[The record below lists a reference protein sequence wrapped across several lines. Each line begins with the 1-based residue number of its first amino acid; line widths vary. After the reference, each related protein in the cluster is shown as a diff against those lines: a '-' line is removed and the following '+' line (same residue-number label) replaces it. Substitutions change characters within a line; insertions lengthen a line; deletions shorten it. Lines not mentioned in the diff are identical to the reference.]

1 MASLSART
9 AAVTVL
15 GQTVGRGLTVVAVIA
30 STAVVTRTVGVDT
43 YADWAT
49 ALSLVAML
57 AFLLDPGI
65 SPIVVRRLA
74 QDSTTA
80 PTARDMLR
88 VRLLLA
94 AGAVLIVGAVTGAL
108 RGFEA
113 VPLALILGAQLLPRA
128 SVLNVG
134 AWLQAD
140 HRLHRQSAL
149 EAVMAAVGLGLLVLA
164 AALDASAEWLA
175 LVGFTLP
182 ALALALLMR
191 RELALSPSAKLP
203 TGGRERVRQV
213 LREAAPLAGALVL
226 VSLYVRLQVVFVN
239 AAEDALGVAEYLLAF
254 QFVEQLLVVAGILA
268 GALLPL
274 LAARAA
280 TVDLIADRVTHDSLV
295 GMAVIGSAATA
306 VLIAAAEPL
315 VRLLGGDELEGGAQY
330 LVLLAPMGAVLFVAF
345 FLGYLYLALGRA
357 AAYLRF
363 NALALAFNLVLQVT
377 VTLQYGGL
385 GAARVTWLTELLVGA
400 LASAPLW
407 RSRGLARSAVAR
419 AAGMIVVCIAAAEL
433 VHADV
438 LAPVAGGALALVAG
452 LALGGPE
459 VLRTLRA
466 LRRRA

>member
-1 MASLSART
+1 M
-9 AAVTVL
+9 
-15 GQTVGRGLTVVAVIA
+15 
-30 STAVVTRTVGVDT
+30 
-43 YADWAT
+43 
-49 ALSLVAML
+49 
-57 AFLLDPGI
+57 
-65 SPIVVRRLA
+65 
-74 QDSTTA
+74 
-80 PTARDMLR
+80 
-88 VRLLLA
+88 
-94 AGAVLIVGAVTGAL
+94 
-108 RGFEA
+108 
-113 VPLALILGAQLLPRA
+113 PLALILGAQLLPRA

-407 RSRGLARSAVAR
+407 RSHGLARSAVAR